1 VINSTE
7 ELKTIEEIHLITN
20 DYLKILKKNEY
31 FLDYV
36 TGDLYEFRIV
46 RDFNIRDQA
55 IGLL

>member
-1 VINSTE
+1 MINFSE
-7 ELKTIEEIHLITN
+7 KLKTIEEIHLITN
-20 DYLKILKKNEY
+20 DHLKTLKKNDH